1 MYNVEQIQNV
11 NIKKI
16 RAKCHDSHRHVHLL
30 CHLSEMDRM
39 DTILDLI
46 KGKRESVIQD
56 RTDFLIKLEKVK
68 PLLMQ
73 DEEYWEEII
82 NYVTFKQN
90 HYDSFLTELEELEFK
105 IEEEKIKNEE
115 SKSDTEMNYKGVK
128 IKDNPQVIEQ
138 IYESVLKKF
147 KVIKCFYWE

>member
-1 MYNVEQIQNV
+1 MQYV

-16 RAKCHDSHRHVHLL
+16 RAKCQDSHRHVHLL

-46 KGKRESVIQD
+46 KGKRESVIRD

-105 IEEEKIKNEE
+105 IEEEKIKDEE
-115 SKSDTEMNYKGVK
+115 NKSDTGMSDGEMNYKGV
-128 IKDNPQVIEQ
+128 IRDNPQVIEQ
-138 IYESVLKKF
+138 IYELVLKKF

>member
-1 MYNVEQIQNV
+1 
-11 NIKKI
+11 
-16 RAKCHDSHRHVHLL
+16 
-30 CHLSEMDRM
+30 MDRM

-46 KGKRESVIQD
+46 KGKRESVIRD

-105 IEEEKIKNEE
+105 IEEEKIKDEE
-115 SKSDTEMNYKGVK
+115 NKSDTGMSDGEMNYKGV
-128 IKDNPQVIEQ
+128 IRDNPQVIEQ
-138 IYESVLKKF
+138 IYELVLKKF

>member
-1 MYNVEQIQNV
+1 
-11 NIKKI
+11 
-16 RAKCHDSHRHVHLL
+16 
-30 CHLSEMDRM
+30 
-39 DTILDLI
+39 
-46 KGKRESVIQD
+46 
-56 RTDFLIKLEKVK
+56 
-68 PLLMQ
+68 MQ

-105 IEEEKIKNEE
+105 IEEEKIKDEE
-115 SKSDTEMNYKGVK
+115 NKSDTGMSDGEMNYKGV
-128 IKDNPQVIEQ
+128 IRDNPQVIEQ

>member
-1 MYNVEQIQNV
+1 
-11 NIKKI
+11 
-16 RAKCHDSHRHVHLL
+16 
-30 CHLSEMDRM
+30 MDRM

-46 KGKRESVIQD
+46 KGKRECVIQD
-56 RTDFLIKLEKVK
+56 RTDFVIKLEKVK

-115 SKSDTEMNYKGVK
+115 SKSDTGMSDGEMNYKGV
-128 IKDNPQVIEQ
+128 IRDNPQVIEQ

>member
-1 MYNVEQIQNV
+1 
-11 NIKKI
+11 
-16 RAKCHDSHRHVHLL
+16 
-30 CHLSEMDRM
+30 MDRM
-39 DTILDLI
+39 DIILDLI

-82 NYVTFKQN
+82 DYVIFKQN

-105 IEEEKIKNEE
+105 IEEEKIKIEDNK
-115 SKSDTEMNYKGVK
+115 SKIDISNGEIDFNGDK
-128 IKDNPQVIEQ
+128 IKDNPRVIEQ
-138 IYESVLKKF
+138 IYESIVKKF
-147 KVIKCFYWE
+147 KVTKCFYWE

>member
-1 MYNVEQIQNV
+1 
-11 NIKKI
+11 
-16 RAKCHDSHRHVHLL
+16 
-30 CHLSEMDRM
+30 M

-46 KGKRESVIQD
+46 KGKRECVIQD

-105 IEEEKIKNEE
+105 IEEEKIEDEE
-115 SKSDTEMNYKGVK
+115 IKSDTGMSDGEMNYKGVK

-138 IYESVLKKF
+138 IYESVIKKF

>member
-1 MYNVEQIQNV
+1 M
-11 NIKKI
+11 
-16 RAKCHDSHRHVHLL
+16 HLL
-30 CHLSEMDRM
+30 CHLSELDRM

-46 KGKRESVIQD
+46 KGKRESVIRD

>member
-1 MYNVEQIQNV
+1 
-11 NIKKI
+11 
-16 RAKCHDSHRHVHLL
+16 
-30 CHLSEMDRM
+30 MDRM

-46 KGKRESVIQD
+46 KGKRESVIRD

-115 SKSDTEMNYKGVK
+115 NKSDTEMSDGEMNYNVVK

>member
-1 MYNVEQIQNV
+1 
-11 NIKKI
+11 
-16 RAKCHDSHRHVHLL
+16 
-30 CHLSEMDRM
+30 MDRM

-46 KGKRESVIQD
+46 KGKRECVIQD

-115 SKSDTEMNYKGVK
+115 NKSDNEMSVGEMNYNGVK

>member
-1 MYNVEQIQNV
+1 
-11 NIKKI
+11 
-16 RAKCHDSHRHVHLL
+16 
-30 CHLSEMDRM
+30 MDRM

-46 KGKRESVIQD
+46 KGKRESVIRD

-115 SKSDTEMNYKGVK
+115 SKSDTGMSDGEMNYKGV
-128 IKDNPQVIEQ
+128 IRDNPQVIEQ

>member
-1 MYNVEQIQNV
+1 M
-11 NIKKI
+11 
-16 RAKCHDSHRHVHLL
+16 HLL

>member
-1 MYNVEQIQNV
+1 
-11 NIKKI
+11 
-16 RAKCHDSHRHVHLL
+16 
-30 CHLSEMDRM
+30 MDRM

-105 IEEEKIKNEE
+105 IEEEKIKDEE
-115 SKSDTEMNYKGVK
+115 NKSYTGMSDGEMNYKGV
-128 IKDNPQVIEQ
+128 IRDNPQVIEQ

>member
-1 MYNVEQIQNV
+1 
-11 NIKKI
+11 
-16 RAKCHDSHRHVHLL
+16 
-30 CHLSEMDRM
+30 MDRM

-46 KGKRESVIQD
+46 KGKRESVIRD

-105 IEEEKIKNEE
+105 IEEEKIKDEE
-115 SKSDTEMNYKGVK
+115 NKSDTGMSDGEMNCKGVK

>member
-1 MYNVEQIQNV
+1 
-11 NIKKI
+11 
-16 RAKCHDSHRHVHLL
+16 
-30 CHLSEMDRM
+30 MDRM

-46 KGKRESVIQD
+46 KGKRESVIRD

-105 IEEEKIKNEE
+105 IEEEKIKDEE
-115 SKSDTEMNYKGVK
+115 NKSDTGMIDGEMNYKGV
-128 IKDNPQVIEQ
+128 IRDNPQVIEQ

>member
-1 MYNVEQIQNV
+1 
-11 NIKKI
+11 
-16 RAKCHDSHRHVHLL
+16 
-30 CHLSEMDRM
+30 MDRM

-147 KVIKCFYWE
+147 RVIKCFYWE

>member
-1 MYNVEQIQNV
+1 M
-11 NIKKI
+11 
-16 RAKCHDSHRHVHLL
+16 HLL

-46 KGKRESVIQD
+46 QGKRECVIQD

>member
-1 MYNVEQIQNV
+1 
-11 NIKKI
+11 
-16 RAKCHDSHRHVHLL
+16 
-30 CHLSEMDRM
+30 MDRM

-115 SKSDTEMNYKGVK
+115 NKSGTWMSDGEMNYKGV
-128 IKDNPQVIEQ
+128 IRDNPQVIEQ